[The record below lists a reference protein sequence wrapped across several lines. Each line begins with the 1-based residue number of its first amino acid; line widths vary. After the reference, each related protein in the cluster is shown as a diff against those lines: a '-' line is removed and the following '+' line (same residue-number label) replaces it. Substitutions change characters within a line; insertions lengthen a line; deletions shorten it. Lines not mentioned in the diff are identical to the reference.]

1 MPIFVY
7 ILLGIALLIALL
19 LISRVKVYV
28 CYNDNVQVYARYLFL
43 RFSLFPKKTKV
54 KKEKKRKKKVKPAT
68 EVVKQEEKA
77 KEKSIVV
84 KLWEVRSVLLE
95 TLKRFLNK
103 LHFRFIKLMAR
114 VACSDAAK
122 TALVYAGVN
131 QGISYI
137 IEILRNVSNVEPA
150 RCADISVQS
159 DFISQKSEF
168 QCKIQLHIRVYSLIY
183 VGFCA
188 IIDYFKFKS
197 TKEV

>member
-19 LISRVKVYV
+19 LISKVKVYV
-28 CYNDNVQVYARYLFL
+28 CYDDSARVYARYLFVRL
-43 RFSLFPKKTKV
+43 SLFPKKPKV
-54 KKEKKRKKKVKPAT
+54 KKEKKRKKKPKTDT
-68 EVVKQEEKA
+68 EIVKQDEKA
-77 KEKSIVV
+77 KEKSLVA
-84 KLWEVRSVLLE
+84 KLWEVRSVLIE
-95 TLKRFLNK
+95 TLKRFFNK
-103 LHFRFIKLMAR
+103 LHFRFITLKAR

-122 TALVYAGVN
+122 TALAYAGVN

-150 RCADISVQS
+150 NRADISVQS

-168 QCKIQLHIRVYSLIY
+168 ECKIQLHIRVYSLIY